1 MARFLTPQGR
11 AQSDTNASVSYS
23 CRDRSPE
30 LSGVK
35 QYIFIPLRFWR
46 LEIHSEPYQTEMVM
60 SAGLAPSEALGRV
73 GLASVSFERRP
84 VSLTPL
90 SLAPSSKLG
99 DSASVLGETLSSG
112 SRLGEGPSLAHRSG
126 SWRWPGQ

>member
-11 AQSDTNASVSYS
+11 ARFDTNASVSYS

-30 LSGVK
+30 LSGLK
-35 QYIFIPLRFWR
+35 QHIFIPLRFWR

-73 GLASVSFERRP
+73 GLASVSFERRH
-84 VSLTPL
+84 VSLMPL